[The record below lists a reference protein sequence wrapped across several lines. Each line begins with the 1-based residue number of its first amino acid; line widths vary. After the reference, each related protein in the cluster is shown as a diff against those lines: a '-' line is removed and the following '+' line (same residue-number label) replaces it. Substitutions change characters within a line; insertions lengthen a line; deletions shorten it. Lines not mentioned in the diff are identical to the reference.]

1 MVDAIPATGIFHDAE
16 SKNIS
21 TSAELLSTSGAWIS
35 SLVSRPP
42 PRAEEA
48 QVAWDKSTAERQ
60 LGILQGWF
68 AKEEL
73 DAARERCAPCLAT
86 AFTVE
91 PHSHPRRH
99 PRR

>member
-1 MVDAIPATGIFHDAE
+1 MTFPLGETTIGGGTMDAPPLGWTAE
-16 SKNIS
+16 GRARKMR
-21 TSAELLSTSGAWIS
+21 AL
-35 SLVSRPP
+35 
-42 PRAEEA
+42 RAEA
-48 QVAWDKSTAERQ
+48 GRK
-60 LGILQGWF
+60 

-99 PRR
+99 PRH